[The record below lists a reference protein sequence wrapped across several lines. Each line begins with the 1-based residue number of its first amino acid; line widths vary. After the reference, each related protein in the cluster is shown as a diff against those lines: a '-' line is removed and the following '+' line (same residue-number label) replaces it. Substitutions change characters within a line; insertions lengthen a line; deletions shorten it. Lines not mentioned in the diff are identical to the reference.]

1 MILSASLV
9 VGLATVAIDR
19 AAANEFKI
27 ANVDLVELAFP
38 AADPASDAAL
48 TAPASAAADLSR
60 RLGSPALY
68 GEIGWTVVGSRL
80 VSLNSEVTDRPI
92 VITEVVVSNASQ
104 SVGARIRAADV
115 GLVLEDASLEPVDRF
130 EFIDDRRVFSLGPR
144 ESLLV
149 ILVFKPDLEE
159 DPDLASLTLSVAEP
173 GRVPLLLPIVG
184 DAPEQNFPLAGSIDG
199 GAPPAISVAQG
210 SGFETT
216 VTPARVSVDVN
227 AGQYRAPVGKQIV
240 SIEAFVD
247 EVQGADQRPYLDAS
261 YWRLIVGD
269 EEIAPLRV
277 MSSSGDR
284 VTLSFVASTG
294 PARTTLVGAAD
305 TFSPTEFDVSLAE

>member
-27 ANVDLVELAFP
+27 ANVDLVELALP

-48 TAPASAAADLSR
+48 TAPASAAADLNR

-80 VSLNSEVTDRPI
+80 VSRNSEVTDRPI

-130 EFIDDRRVFSLGPR
+130 EFIDDRRVFSLSPR

-184 DAPEQNFPLAGSIDG
+184 DAPEQNFPLAGSIDD
-199 GAPPAISVAQG
+199 GAPPALS
-210 SGFETT
+210 
-216 VTPARVSVDVN
+216 
-227 AGQYRAPVGKQIV
+227 
-240 SIEAFVD
+240 
-247 EVQGADQRPYLDAS
+247 
-261 YWRLIVGD
+261 LIH
-269 EEIAPLRV
+269 I
-277 MSSSGDR
+277 
-284 VTLSFVASTG
+284 
-294 PARTTLVGAAD
+294 
-305 TFSPTEFDVSLAE
+305 